1 MDNHKLI
8 MSPEEFK
15 KQCSTFRF
23 EKSTIGQ
30 ARFEQV
36 PSPGVFQLAEGHVWN
51 DVSQKNILTQING
64 QAGSVVQG
72 INVNITP
79 VTATNPNSAADLMTL
94 TLPAGYANVLG
105 KTLYVWGAGNYTT
118 AGGQTPTFRLR
129 ILLGGVV
136 VLSFTSTAT
145 TASVTKTWNVEGFIN
160 TSATGATG
168 TVEAHGLFNVEL
180 GAGAAGSVAESTFND
195 AVVAASSA
203 IDLTA
208 ANILKADCLFST
220 GNASNS
226 IVQRQLIVQVLN

>member
-1 MDNHKLI
+1 MDNKLI

-15 KQCSTFRF
+15 KQLSTFRF
-23 EKSTIGQ
+23 EKSTMGQ

-36 PSPGVFQLAEGHVWN
+36 PAPSAFQLAEGHFWN
-51 DVSQKNILTQING
+51 DATQKNILTQING
-64 QAGSVVQG
+64 QAGSLVQG

-79 VTATNPNSAADLMTL
+79 VTATNPSSAADLMTL

-105 KTLYVWGAGNYTT
+105 KTLYLWGAGNYTT

-129 ILLGGVV
+129 VLLGGVA

-145 TASVTKTWNVEGFIN
+145 TASVTKTWNIEGFIT

-168 TVEAHGLFNVEL
+168 TVEAHGIFNIEL
-180 GAGAAGSVAESTFND
+180 GSGAAGSVAESSFND
-195 AVVAASSA
+195 AVTAASSA

-208 ANILKADCLFST
+208 ADVLKLDCLFSSS
-220 GNASNS
+220 NASNS
-226 IVQRQLIVQVLN
+226 ISQRQLVLQVIN